1 MSYDRKKFIESKTK
15 SKIAEQRKTANDNP
29 KSELTHAIFEKYGL
43 GGLSFVMKQ
52 RVYRFRENYIRG
64 DNGEYIAYNGF
75 YLTIQAGLNP
85 IETTVCVITTEQEL
99 RALYKIINKVSIDN
113 HKDLMNI
120 KKQYENDEIE

>member
-1 MSYDRKKFIESKTK
+1 MSDIRKKFIESKTR
-15 SKIAEQRKTANDNP
+15 SKITEQRTTADNNP
-29 KSELTHAIFEKYGL
+29 KSELTHAIFDKYDM
-43 GGLSFVMKQ
+43 GGLHFIMKQ

-75 YLTIQAGLNP
+75 YLTVQSGTNP

-99 RALYKIINKVSIDN
+99 RALYKIITKVSIDN

-120 KKQYENDEIE
+120 KRNYENETE